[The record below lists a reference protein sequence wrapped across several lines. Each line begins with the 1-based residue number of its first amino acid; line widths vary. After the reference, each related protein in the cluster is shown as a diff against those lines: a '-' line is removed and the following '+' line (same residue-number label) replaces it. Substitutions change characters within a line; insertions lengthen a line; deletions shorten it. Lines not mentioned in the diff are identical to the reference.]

1 MMRFTLPRDMY
12 YGKGA
17 LEDLKNLSGKKAIVV
32 SGGSSMRKGGFL
44 DQIEGYLKEAGMEV
58 RFFEGVE
65 PDPSVETVMRG
76 AKAMQEFEPDWI
88 VAIGGGSPIDAAKA
102 MWAFYEHPD
111 TTFEDLIV
119 PFNFP
124 KLRTKAHFCAIPTTS

>member
-1 MMRFTLPRDMY
+1 
-12 YGKGA
+12 
-17 LEDLKNLSGKKAIVV
+17 
-32 SGGSSMRKGGFL
+32 MRKAGFL

-88 VAIGGGSPIDAAKA
+88 VAIGGAPPSMLPRQCG
-102 MWAFYEHPD
+102 
-111 TTFEDLIV
+111 
-119 PFNFP
+119 PFTSI
-124 KLRTKAHFCAIPTTS
+124 RIPPSRI

>member
-88 VAIGGGSPIDAAKA
+88 VAIGGHRCCQGNVGLLRASGYHLRGSDRS
-102 MWAFYEHPD
+102 
-111 TTFEDLIV
+111 L
-119 PFNFP
+119 
-124 KLRTKAHFCAIPTTS
+124 

>member
-65 PDPSVETVMRG
+65 PDPSVETVR
-76 AKAMQEFEPDWI
+76 KA
-88 VAIGGGSPIDAAKA
+88 VSRSSCSRASSPTR
-102 MWAFYEHPD
+102 PS
-111 TTFEDLIV
+111 
-119 PFNFP
+119 
-124 KLRTKAHFCAIPTTS
+124 RRS

>member
-44 DQIEGYLKEAGMEV
+44 DIEVKKDLAGLDRV
-58 RFFEGVE
+58 VYGRY
-65 PDPSVETVMRG
+65 S
-76 AKAMQEFEPDWI
+76 
-88 VAIGGGSPIDAAKA
+88 
-102 MWAFYEHPD
+102 
-111 TTFEDLIV
+111 
-119 PFNFP
+119 
-124 KLRTKAHFCAIPTTS
+124 

>member
-65 PDPSVETVMRG
+65 PDPSVETVMQRRKGHAGIRARLDRSHRRRLPHRCCQGNVGLLRASGYHLRG
-76 AKAMQEFEPDWI
+76 SDR
-88 VAIGGGSPIDAAKA
+88 S
-102 MWAFYEHPD
+102 
-111 TTFEDLIV
+111 L
-119 PFNFP
+119 
-124 KLRTKAHFCAIPTTS
+124 